1 MSNQGETM
9 GSADDAIAERSPSEP
24 AITRPAAAEGVVPVT
39 LSVNGKKHN
48 LRIDPRTTLLDC
60 LRDHL
65 LLTGSKKGC
74 DHGHCGACTVHI
86 NGRRMNSCLVLA
98 GMHEGDEITT
108 IEGLGQP
115 ENLHPIQA
123 AFLSYEGYHS
133 PRPFLPRSHWNLK
146 ARPQRPPIERTGC
159 LSKIGSNVTPLSPVL
174 NTPPC
179 ASPT

>member
-1 MSNQGETM
+1 
-9 GSADDAIAERSPSEP
+9 
-24 AITRPAAAEGVVPVT
+24 VT

-65 LLTGSKKGC
+65 LLTGTKKGC

-98 GMHEGDEITT
+98 GMHECDEITT

-133 PRPFLPRSHWNLK
+133 PRPFLPRFTLESEGATATAADRENRLLVENW
-146 ARPQRPPIERTGC
+146 A
-159 LSKIGSNVTPLSPVL
+159 NVTPLSPVL
-174 NTPPC
+174 KHVAMRQPNVKDEGIMRIERHVRDATAHHAGPMDRGL
-179 ASPT
+179 

>member
-65 LLTGSKKGC
+65 LLTGSKK
-74 DHGHCGACTVHI
+74 DAITVTAA
-86 NGRRMNSCLVLA
+86 RAQSTSMA
-98 GMHEGDEITT
+98 GE
-108 IEGLGQP
+108 
-115 ENLHPIQA
+115 
-123 AFLSYEGYHS
+123 
-133 PRPFLPRSHWNLK
+133 
-146 ARPQRPPIERTGC
+146 
-159 LSKIGSNVTPLSPVL
+159 
-174 NTPPC
+174 
-179 ASPT
+179 